1 MENYFVEV
9 LKIVVAVS
17 IFFVWVPRYDNIIV
31 EFKKYNYPDW
41 LRDMV
46 GILKLTF
53 ALMLILD
60 DRLLILT
67 GAGGLILLMIGALG
81 THFKIKNNVKWMIP
95 AISQILMNGYI
106 LYMTY

>member
-1 MENYFVEV
+1 MEKYIVEV
-9 LKIVVAVS
+9 LKVLVAVS
-17 IFFVWVPRYDNIIV
+17 IFFVWVPRYDNIIA

-53 ALMLILD
+53 ALMPILN

-67 GAGGLILLMIGALG
+67 GASGLILLMFAALG
-81 THFKIKNNVKWMIP
+81 THFKVKNSIKWMFP
-95 AISQILMNGYI
+95 AIAQIFMNGYI
-106 LYMTY
+106 LYMTF